1 MLTLTSSIPNLGSF
15 TFSVS
20 GLTNPG
26 LAVATGAFVIR
37 SYQQDAASAGG
48 FRFME
53 NSDVTLTVT
62 PLPGTLTAG
71 KDFKVCW
78 KSYSEYVSSCIGGR
92 LKHDSSVLFDF
103 DSCSPSKWLYLGDS
117 AKVEQLRNF
126 LLNVPVIHLSVYL
139 TQFSRVLSSNSKLW
153 NRLILWRTF
162 PVEAWTVNSL
172 KAQQQMFSRSP
183 CQLILP
189 LLLQQALH

>member
-71 KDFKVCW
+71 KDFKVC
-78 KSYSEYVSSCIGGR
+78 
-92 LKHDSSVLFDF
+92 
-103 DSCSPSKWLYLGDS
+103 
-117 AKVEQLRNF
+117 
-126 LLNVPVIHLSVYL
+126 
-139 TQFSRVLSSNSKLW
+139 
-153 NRLILWRTF
+153 
-162 PVEAWTVNSL
+162 
-172 KAQQQMFSRSP
+172 
-183 CQLILP
+183 
-189 LLLQQALH
+189 